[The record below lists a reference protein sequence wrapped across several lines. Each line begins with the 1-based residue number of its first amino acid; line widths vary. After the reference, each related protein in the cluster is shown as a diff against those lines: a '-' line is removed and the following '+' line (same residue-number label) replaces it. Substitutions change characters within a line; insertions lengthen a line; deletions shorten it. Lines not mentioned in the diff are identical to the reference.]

1 VATAAVGQGSATS
14 RGGER
19 GGERWVPPTL
29 SLAAVVVLAFAAT
42 ALVASLADGRSATPR
57 AAPSEPRPS
66 ALWHA
71 FPLRVP
77 RTEAPAAPVRVPR
90 TKAPLLPP
98 HTQRSAAP
106 VDTSALTGVVRRDGS
121 SRNVLPLA
129 VGVAIVLLVAGG
141 ASFFLLRGPTQRW
154 RRTATAAVSHGRAV
168 DQLFTLTPMVPR
180 SPDQPYLLIVPGRM
194 GWGDRLVE
202 REGELPM
209 PGEVI
214 VDDELGT
221 NGQAYVVEDV
231 EPSPLPEDTRP
242 CAVLRAL

>member
-1 VATAAVGQGSATS
+1 VATAAVSQGSANP
-14 RGGER
+14 R
-19 GGERWVPPTL
+19 GGERWGRPTPGL
-29 SLAAVVVLAFAAT
+29 TVVVLVLAAT
-42 ALVASLADGRSATPR
+42 ALVASLADARPATAR
-57 AAPSEPRPS
+57 AAASEPRPS

-77 RTEAPAAPVRVPR
+77 RAEAPVGAE
-90 TKAPLLPP
+90 
-98 HTQRSAAP
+98 TQRSAAP
-106 VDTSALTGVVRRDGS
+106 VSTSALTGVVRRDGS
-121 SRNVLPLA
+121 SRNVLAFAAGAAILLLA
-129 VGVAIVLLVAGG
+129 AGG
-141 ASFFLLRGPTQRW
+141 TAFLLLRGPSRRW
-154 RRTATAAVSHGRAV
+154 RRAATAAVSHGRAE

-180 SPDQPYLLIVPGRM
+180 SPDQPYLVIVPGRM

-202 REGELPM
+202 REGELPT

-242 CAVLRAL
+242 CAILRAL